1 MYNHLLKTFLCV
13 VDCGSMNKAAERLF
27 LTPTAVMKQMN
38 LLEKQLKL
46 KLIQRTTRGITA
58 TRCGQSLYRDA
69 KFIIA
74 YSDEAIE
81 RARELQGMESKTI
94 RVGTSMLNPCKVF
107 MDIWYRISDVFP
119 QFKIQIIPFEDD
131 HRGILS
137 VIEKIGKDFDFIVGV
152 CDSTQW
158 LNRCRMY
165 PLGTYKKCIAVP
177 FGHRLASRKRLKIT
191 DLYGETLM
199 MVQRG
204 DSPLN
209 DFLRNDLEQN
219 HPQIRIEDAGYF
231 YDIQVFNR
239 CAETGNVLLNLEC
252 WRDIHPSLVTIP
264 VAWEYAIPF
273 GLLYSLEPEKEILEF
288 IDAAEK
294 LLGKKYK

>member
-1 MYNHLLKTFLCV
+1 MYNHLLKTFICV
-13 VDCGSMNKAAERLF
+13 VDCGSLNKAAERLF

-38 LLEKQLKL
+38 LLEKQLNL
-46 KLIQRTTRGITA
+46 KLIQRTNRGILA
-58 TRCGQSLYRDA
+58 TKCGQSLYRDA

-74 YSDEAIE
+74 YSEDAIE

-94 RVGTSMLNPCKVF
+94 RVGTSMLNPCRVF
-107 MDIWYRISDVFP
+107 MDIWFRISDAFP

-131 HRGILS
+131 HRGSLS
-137 VIEKIGKDFDFIVGV
+137 VIEKIGRDFDFIVGV
-152 CDSTQW
+152 CDSIQW
-158 LNRCRMY
+158 LNRCNMY
-165 PLGTYKKCIAVP
+165 PLGTYKKCVAVP
-177 FGHRLASRKRLKIT
+177 LGHRLASRKRLKIT

-199 MVQRG
+199 MVRRG

-219 HPQIRIEDAGYF
+219 HPQIHIEDAGYF
-231 YDIQVFNR
+231 YDIEVFNR

-264 VAWEYAIPF
+264 VDWEYAIPY
-273 GLLYSLEPEKEILEF
+273 GLLYSLAPEEEILEF
-288 IDAAEK
+288 IDAVEK
-294 LLGKKYK
+294 SLGKKA

>member
-94 RVGTSMLNPCKVF
+94 RVGRLCLSLIHIFCQLTEGNIGAYSHCPA
-107 MDIWYRISDVFP
+107 DI
-119 QFKIQIIPFEDD
+119 
-131 HRGILS
+131 
-137 VIEKIGKDFDFIVGV
+137 
-152 CDSTQW
+152 
-158 LNRCRMY
+158 
-165 PLGTYKKCIAVP
+165 
-177 FGHRLASRKRLKIT
+177 GH
-191 DLYGETLM
+191 
-199 MVQRG
+199 
-204 DSPLN
+204 
-209 DFLRNDLEQN
+209 
-219 HPQIRIEDAGYF
+219 
-231 YDIQVFNR
+231 
-239 CAETGNVLLNLEC
+239 
-252 WRDIHPSLVTIP
+252 
-264 VAWEYAIPF
+264 
-273 GLLYSLEPEKEILEF
+273 
-288 IDAAEK
+288 
-294 LLGKKYK
+294 

>member
-1 MYNHLLKTFLCV
+1 MYNHLLKTFICV
-13 VDCGSMNKAAERLF
+13 VDCGSLNKAAERLF

-38 LLEKQLKL
+38 LLEKQLNL
-46 KLIQRTTRGITA
+46 KLIQRTNRGILA
-58 TRCGQSLYRDA
+58 TKCGQSLYRDA

-74 YSDEAIE
+74 YSEDAIE

-107 MDIWYRISDVFP
+107 MDIWFRISDAFP

-137 VIEKIGKDFDFIVGV
+137 VIEKIGRDFDFIVGV
-152 CDSTQW
+152 CDSIQW
-158 LNRCRMY
+158 LNRCSMY
-165 PLGTYKKCIAVP
+165 PLGTYKKCVAVP
-177 FGHRLASRKRLKIT
+177 LGHRLASRKRLKIT

-199 MVQRG
+199 MVRRG

-219 HPQIRIEDAGYF
+219 HPQIHIEDAGYF
-231 YDIQVFNR
+231 YDIEVFNR

-252 WRDIHPSLVTIP
+252 WRDIHPALVIIP
-264 VAWEYAIPF
+264 VDWEYAIPY
-273 GLLYSLEPEKEILEF
+273 GLLYSLTPEKEIFEF
-288 IDAAEK
+288 IDAVEK
-294 LLGKKYK
+294 SLGKKA

>member
-1 MYNHLLKTFLCV
+1 MYNHLLKTFICV
-13 VDCGSMNKAAERLF
+13 VDCGSLNKAAERLF

-38 LLEKQLKL
+38 LLEKQLNL
-46 KLIQRTTRGITA
+46 KLIQRTNRGILA
-58 TRCGQSLYRDA
+58 TKCGQSLYRDA

-74 YSDEAIE
+74 YSEDAIE

-107 MDIWYRISDVFP
+107 MDIWFRISDAFP

-137 VIEKIGKDFDFIVGV
+137 VIEKIGRDFDFIVGV
-152 CDSTQW
+152 CDSIQW
-158 LNRCRMY
+158 LNRCNMY
-165 PLGTYKKCIAVP
+165 PLGTYKKCVAVP
-177 FGHRLASRKRLKIT
+177 LGHRLASRKRLKIT

-199 MVQRG
+199 MVRRG

-219 HPQIRIEDAGYF
+219 HPQIHIEDAGYF
-231 YDIQVFNR
+231 YDIEVFNR

-252 WRDIHPSLVTIP
+252 WRHIHPSLVTIP
-264 VAWEYAIPF
+264 VDWEYAIPY
-273 GLLYSLEPEKEILEF
+273 GLLYSLAPEEEILEF
-288 IDAAEK
+288 IDAVEK
-294 LLGKKYK
+294 SLGKKA

>member
-1 MYNHLLKTFLCV
+1 MYNHLLKTFICV
-13 VDCGSMNKAAERLF
+13 VDCGSLNKAAERLF

-38 LLEKQLKL
+38 LLEKQLNL
-46 KLIQRTTRGITA
+46 KLIQRTNRGILA
-58 TRCGQSLYRDA
+58 TKCGQSLYRDA

-74 YSDEAIE
+74 YSEDAIE

-107 MDIWYRISDVFP
+107 MDLWFRISDAFP

-137 VIEKIGKDFDFIVGV
+137 VIEKIGRDFDFIVGV
-152 CDSTQW
+152 CDSIQW
-158 LNRCRMY
+158 LNRCNMY
-165 PLGTYKKCIAVP
+165 PLGTYKKCVAVP
-177 FGHRLASRKRLKIT
+177 LGHRLASRKRLKIT

-199 MVQRG
+199 MVRRG

-219 HPQIRIEDAGYF
+219 HPQIHIEDAGYF
-231 YDIQVFNR
+231 YDIEVFNR

-264 VAWEYAIPF
+264 IDWEYAIPY
-273 GLLYSLEPEKEILEF
+273 GLLYSLTPEKEIFEF
-288 IDAAEK
+288 IDAVEK
-294 LLGKKYK
+294 SLGKKA

>member
-1 MYNHLLKTFLCV
+1 MYNHLLKTFICV
-13 VDCGSMNKAAERLF
+13 VDCGSLNKAAERLF

-38 LLEKQLKL
+38 LLEKQLNL
-46 KLIQRTTRGITA
+46 KLIQRTNRGILA
-58 TRCGQSLYRDA
+58 TKCGQSLYRDA

-74 YSDEAIE
+74 YSEDAIE

-107 MDIWYRISDVFP
+107 MDIWFRISDAFP

-137 VIEKIGKDFDFIVGV
+137 VIEKIGRDFDFIVGV
-152 CDSTQW
+152 CGSIQW
-158 LNRCRMY
+158 LNRCNMY
-165 PLGTYKKCIAVP
+165 PLGTYKKCVAVP
-177 FGHRLASRKRLKIT
+177 LGHRLASRKRLKIT

-199 MVQRG
+199 MVRRG

-219 HPQIRIEDAGYF
+219 HPQIHIEDAGYF
-231 YDIQVFNR
+231 YDIEVFNR

-264 VAWEYAIPF
+264 VDWEYAIPY
-273 GLLYSLEPEKEILEF
+273 GLLYSLTPEKEIFEF
-288 IDAAEK
+288 IDAVEK
-294 LLGKKYK
+294 SLGKKA